1 MVAVVAVA
9 AGAEGA
15 AVKRGKNINKKWTV
29 QGKKQNQTQG
39 TLIN

>member
-1 MVAVVAVA
+1 MVAVVAAA

-15 AVKRGKNINKKWTV
+15 AVKREKNYKKWTV

-39 TLIN
+39 ILIN